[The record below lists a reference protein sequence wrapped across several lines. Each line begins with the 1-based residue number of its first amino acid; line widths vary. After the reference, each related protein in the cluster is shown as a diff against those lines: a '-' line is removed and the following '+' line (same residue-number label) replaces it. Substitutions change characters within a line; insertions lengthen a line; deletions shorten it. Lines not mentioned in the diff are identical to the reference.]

1 MTSSTLQVTHVT
13 KRYGSGAAEV
23 TAVRDVSLAVAPSE
37 IVLIMGPSGSGK
49 TTLLS
54 MLGALL
60 KHTEGRSEERRVGKE
75 CRSRWS
81 PYH

>member
-1 MTSSTLQVTHVT
+1 MSSTTLEISHVT
-13 KRYGSGAAEV
+13 KRYGSGVTEV
-23 TAVRDVSLAVAPSE
+23 IAVRDVSLSIIPGQ

-60 KHTEGRSEERRVGKE
+60 AK
-75 CRSRWS
+75 
-81 PYH
+81 